1 VTNVPPTN
9 RLAALFAILI
19 VNLIGTLTLAQGT
32 NTADIQSYPNRTV
45 RIVVPFPA
53 GGPTDILMRV
63 VAQRMSEVWSQ
74 PVVIENQPGANTAIA
89 AARVAKMPADGYT
102 LLAVMDVTMVLNPI
116 TTRSLAYDPLK
127 DFAPITLASKNTS
140 LLSVR
145 ADDGPKTVKQLIARA
160 KANPGKLNYGA
171 GIITTRLAGYLF
183 NREAGLDVQ
192 YIPFNGSAP
201 TVQGLLTGA
210 VDYIVDG
217 TASSLPLIQSGKLRA
232 LAKLNSRPLPALP
245 DVKPL
250 AVEAGIP
257 TLDDISTWIGL
268 VAPAG
273 TPRGIIDK
281 VQREVAAMYA
291 DPAIADKL
299 EKSGISAE
307 SSTPEEFDTFVRK
320 ELNRWGQVF
329 RDSGIQ
335 LN

>member
-1 VTNVPPTN
+1 MLV
-9 RLAALFAILI
+9 ASGFAACFSALFSAVWL
-19 VNLIGTLTLAQGT
+19 VSTLAVAQAAPQDG
-32 NTADIQSYPNRTV
+32 ADAYPSRTV
-45 RIVVPFPA
+45 RMIVPFPA
-53 GGPTDILMRV
+53 GGPTDILSRV
-63 VAQRMSEVWSQ
+63 VAQRLSEVWGQ
-74 PVVIENQPGANTAIA
+74 PVVVENQPGANTAIA

-102 LLAVMDVTMVLNPI
+102 LLAAMDVTMVLNPI
-116 TTRSLAYDPLK
+116 TSKNLSYDPLK
-127 DFAPITLASKNTS
+127 DFATITLGSKNTS

-145 ADDGPKTVKQLIARA
+145 AEDGPKNVKALIARA
-160 KANPGKLNYGA
+160 KAAPGKLNYGA

-192 YIPFNGSAP
+192 YIPFNGSPP

-217 TASSLPLIQSGKLRA
+217 TATSLPLIQAGKLRA

-245 DVKPL
+245 EVRPL

-257 TLDDISTWIGL
+257 ALDDVSTWIGF

-281 VQREVAAMYA
+281 IQGEVVKMYA
-291 DPAIADKL
+291 DPVIAEKL
-299 EKSGISAE
+299 QNAGISIA
-307 SSTPEEFDTFVRK
+307 SSSPEEFDAFVRK
-320 ELNRWGQVF
+320 ELDRWGQVF
-329 RDSGIQ
+329 KDSGIQ